1 MKDVKSR
8 IFNGVMYIG
17 LGLFVALLAYQIKK
31 SILFLWGGA
40 GILIFQGILY
50 FVSVYNRKKHDYYF
64 NSNFGID
71 QINKLNKNLNMIDKI
86 IKFSPLVFSI
96 IVVGWMFVVSGFDF
110 YTLFALV
117 IYILLVWRF

>member
-64 NSNFGID
+64 NSNFDID

-86 IKFSPLVFSI
+86 IKFSTLVFSI